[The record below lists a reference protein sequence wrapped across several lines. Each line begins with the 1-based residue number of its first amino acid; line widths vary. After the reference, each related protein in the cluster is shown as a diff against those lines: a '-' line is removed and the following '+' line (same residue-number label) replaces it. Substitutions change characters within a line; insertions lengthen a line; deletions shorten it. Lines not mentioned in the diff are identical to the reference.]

1 MLSTMQDSYPL
12 TVRALFEHG
21 ERVCADSE
29 VVSFDGVNT
38 RRVRFDQVA
47 ERARRL
53 AAALVRLGVRPGERV
68 STFCWNCQEHLE
80 AYFAVPCIGAVLHTL
95 NLRLFPEQIA
105 YIVNHAEDCAIIV
118 DAALIPL
125 LAPILP
131 KLTTVRH
138 LIIVGT
144 CEESNELLTTHDSP
158 LTNHHYEELLDAEK
172 PDHALP
178 DLDERSGA
186 AMCYTSGTT
195 GHPKGVVYSHRSICL
210 HSMAVASA
218 SAFGL
223 SRRDR
228 ALVLPSMFHANAWG
242 IPHVGWWV
250 GADLIFPGRFVQAE
264 PLSRLIAAEKP
275 TFAGGVPTIWND
287 LLRFAEQHPVDLSS
301 FRLVISGGSAVP
313 RSLIERLQRRHG
325 VRLVQIW
332 GMTET
337 GPLAA
342 LSHPPK
348 PCPLE
353 EDIDWRTKTGR
364 VLHGVDLR
372 IVDGEQVL
380 PWDGQAIGE
389 IEVRGPW
396 VAGSYYKDDAP
407 EKFHDSWLRT
417 GDVGT
422 VDPHGYIQITDRA
435 KDVIKSGGEWVSSVE
450 LENQLMAHPDV
461 IEAAVI
467 AVPDERWD
475 ERPLACVV
483 FRQGSAATLQELRV
497 FLADRV
503 VRWWLPERWAIIEE
517 VPKTSVG
524 KFDKKVLRQ
533 QFAEGALTVV
543 VVEKE

>member
-1 MLSTMQDSYPL
+1 MLSTMRDSYPL

-68 STFCWNCQEHLE
+68 GTFCWNCQEHLE

-118 DAALIPL
+118 DASLISL
-125 LAPILP
+125 LTPILP
-131 KLTTVRH
+131 KLTTIRH
-138 LIIVGT
+138 LIIVGSGQ
-144 CEESNELLTTHDSP
+144 ESNGLLTTHHSP
-158 LTNHHYEELLDAEK
+158 LTTHGFEKLLDAEK

-178 DLDERSGA
+178 ELDERSGA

-275 TFAGGVPTIWND
+275 TFAGGVPTIWSD
-287 LLRFAEQHPVDLSS
+287 LVRFAEQHPVDLSS

-380 PWDGQAIGE
+380 AWDGQAIGE

-407 EKFHDSWLRT
+407 EKFHDGWLRT

-483 FRQGSAATLQELRV
+483 FRPGAAATLQELRV
-497 FLADRV
+497 FLAERV

-533 QFAEGALTVV
+533 RFAEGGLTVV
-543 VVEKE
+543 VVEK